1 MIVTDSCEP
10 PPSLA
15 YFRVVAAGERF
26 ARLQWSPREVRRLN
40 RSFHWELDWFTRPA
54 ETDAARIIF
63 PDRTRTTLLNDLKDH
78 LTYFVRLNSRS
89 DCNGQKGSSVT
100 LNFTTRPQEIYPKF
114 QRAMPHEIALTVFVL
129 FLWLLILRSFVKKY
143 NKMTF
148 VSPQTAIVNGRRYSE
163 SKAKS
168 NDQDSVRRGSE
179 VSAKSKAS
187 TKIDK
192 FELLENVVSKWRSEA
207 VLEGGRTLTAH
218 DVALM
223 NDRADAHSSMSA
235 DTTGKMSLLNPPGR
249 RISTVTIST
258 DVRAIPANNKKRSIN
273 RSISP
278 IAIPIS
284 QSYPLFRK
292 YGSGSVLNNSPCQQT
307 SYEDC
312 EYNLEAPPCSPNP
325 MQEDEESDTE
335 LERCRLLAKLSGPRP
350 STTDYLQTNGTMKRK
365 ISEVLLGHAKVDIR
379 SFRRKR
385 APKSSSLDAAQLEDL
400 TPTSSRPVFDLPDID
415 SRESTP
421 RPPPTVRTQN
431 SIESAYFTAADV
443 VIQIADVD
451 EERV

>member
-1 MIVTDSCEP
+1 
-10 PPSLA
+10 
-15 YFRVVAAGERF
+15 
-26 ARLQWSPREVRRLN
+26 
-40 RSFHWELDWFTRPA
+40 
-54 ETDAARIIF
+54 
-63 PDRTRTTLLNDLKDH
+63 
-78 LTYFVRLNSRS
+78 
-89 DCNGQKGSSVT
+89 
-100 LNFTTRPQEIYPKF
+100 
-114 QRAMPHEIALTVFVL
+114 MPHEIALTVFVL